1 MRLASY
7 QYGGRSRYGVVN
19 GDRIQDL
26 TSADGAWPDLK
37 SALTKCD
44 WVELAALAA
53 RARETHD
60 AARVEYLPVI
70 PNPGKIMCA
79 GVNYPAHILGD
90 ATPAKYPSL
99 FIRVPSSLVGHN
111 APVVKPPES
120 DQYDY
125 EGELAVIIGKP
136 GRRISEADALKHVA
150 GYTCANDGSARDW
163 QRHAGPPTAGKNFER
178 SGSIGPW
185 LASPDEVGD
194 PAALTLVTRINDVER
209 QRDSVGRMHFSVP
222 QLIVYISTI
231 TTLETGDIIL
241 TGSPTGTGFSL
252 KPPIF
257 LAPGDAIE
265 IEIERVGTLRN
276 AVVAETTA

>member
-7 QYGGRSRYGVVN
+7 QYGGRNRYGVVN

-26 TSADGAWPDLK
+26 TSVDGAWPDLK
-37 SALTKCD
+37 AALAKCD

-70 PNPGKIMCA
+70 PNPGKIICA

-90 ATPAKYPSL
+90 GTPKYPSL
-99 FIRVPSSLVGHN
+99 FMRATATLVGHG
-111 APVVKPPES
+111 ASVVKPPES

-125 EGELAVIIGKP
+125 EAELAVVIGKP
-136 GRRISEADALKHVA
+136 GRRIAQADAFKHVA

-185 LASPDEVGD
+185 LVSPDEAGD
-194 PAALTLVTRINDVER
+194 PAALTLVSRVNGEER
-209 QRDSVGRMHFSVP
+209 QRESIGRMHFSVP
-222 QLIVYISTI
+222 QLIAYISTFI
-231 TTLETGDIIL
+231 TLETGDLLL

-252 KPPIF
+252 NPPIF
-257 LAPGDAIE
+257 LAPGDTIE
-265 IEIERVGTLRN
+265 VEIERIGTLRN
-276 AVVAETTA
+276 AVVAETLG